1 MDNRRN
7 SREIIRIQKKP
18 PYIEK
23 VITTRHGPVISDCIS
38 FPEQRIAVQSMALR
52 PSQAIQG
59 FLQLNLAHNWDEFS
73 AAIQLIDAPQLN
85 IVFADINGNIGQYTT
100 GKIPIRPKM
109 NGMIPVPGWTG
120 TFEWTGKVP
129 FNSMP
134 QILNPDSGFLVNC
147 NNKIVSQDFPYFLGA
162 MYLNG
167 FRNRESPR
175 FWLVNLKFL
184 WRILW
189 LCI

>member
-1 MDNRRN
+1 
-7 SREIIRIQKKP
+7 
-18 PYIEK
+18 
-23 VITTRHGPVISDCIS
+23 
-38 FPEQRIAVQSMALR
+38 MALR

-100 GKIPIRPKM
+100 GKIPIRPKI

-120 TFEWTGKVP
+120 TFEWTGEVP

-134 QILNPDSGFLVNC
+134 
-147 NNKIVSQDFPYFLGA
+147 
-162 MYLNG
+162 
-167 FRNRESPR
+167 
-175 FWLVNLKFL
+175 
-184 WRILW
+184 
-189 LCI
+189 